1 MVRVKVLLFQFKDG
15 RALTHPLMI
24 LELREALESTVLKP
38 EDYAGHSFRIDNHYC
53 MWHPSGSHQNTA
65 EKLQVSI
72 SDNANNSAS
81 PLPAVAVSW
90 HDGLARVELN

>member
-53 MWHPSGSHQNTA
+53 MWHPSGSHQNSGLL
-65 EKLQVSI
+65 KNYRYLLQAMPMIVH
-72 SDNANNSAS
+72 
-81 PLPAVAVSW
+81 L
-90 HDGLARVELN
+90 LCQL